1 MSPPETY
8 LGFGSLVAAFGI
20 GLITFHVRA
29 HQQYRRRTDLT
40 DVDRRFFERQYVRR
54 LQTSALTVCLG
65 GLIGLCGYIKAFE
78 DSPTFATVY
87 VVGLLLLTF
96 WLVLLAATDA
106 MASRVHLKRSK
117 RSTDT
122 SAKTLQQALA
132 EVREA
137 HGLDP

>member
-1 MSPPETY
+1 MGPPETY

-20 GLITFHVRA
+20 GLIVFHVRS
-29 HQQYRRRTDLT
+29 HQQHRRDTGLSA
-40 DVDRRFFERQYVRR
+40 VDRRFFEHQYVRR
-54 LQTSALTVCLG
+54 MQTSALAVCLG

-78 DSPTFATVY
+78 DSPAFATVY

-96 WLVLLAATDA
+96 WLVLLAVTDA
-106 MASRVHLKRSK
+106 MASRVHSK
-117 RSTDT
+117 RSRRSADT
-122 SAKTLQQALA
+122 SAKSLQQALA